1 MTPTPIDSDAA
12 LHWVSTVGGLLLS
25 WPTVGLLTISL
36 FFKPLSRLAYELTEG
51 GRVISLR
58 LGQFQVHRKLDQ
70 LTVQG
75 HELREEIKHQEERLG
90 EQQEIINKLV
100 VYSMSA
106 SIYRHLWHIARSP
119 EYLYRNEPWFQRQMY
134 FLSDN
139 GFVQPTVSP
148 FLIFD
153 QTLEGKNLA
162 AVSKPTPIG
171 EFLVRLRGE
180 PPELVVPT

>member
-1 MTPTPIDSDAA
+1 MMPPPIQSDAA

-25 WPTVGLLTISL
+25 WPTVGLLAISL
-36 FFKPLSRLAYELTEG
+36 FFKPLSRFAYELTKG
-51 GRVISLR
+51 GSITSLS
-58 LGQFQVHRKLDQ
+58 LGQFQVHRKLDE
-70 LTVQG
+70 LT
-75 HELREEIKHQEERLG
+75 EKLD

-106 SIYRHLWHIARSP
+106 SIYRHLWHIAHSP

-139 GFVQPTVSP
+139 GFIQPTMSP
-148 FLIFD
+148 FLSFD
-153 QTLEGKNLA
+153 HTLEGRNLA

-180 PPELVVPT
+180 PPELKLPT